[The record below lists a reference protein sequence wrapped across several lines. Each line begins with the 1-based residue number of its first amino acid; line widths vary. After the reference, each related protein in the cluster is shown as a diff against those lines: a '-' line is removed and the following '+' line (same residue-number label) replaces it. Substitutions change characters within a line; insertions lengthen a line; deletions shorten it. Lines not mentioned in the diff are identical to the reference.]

1 MVDIDATQ
9 TPLYAR
15 NPLERFSDRANDYS
29 KYRPGY
35 PKEAIAL
42 TLSNTLPPQELILA
56 DIGAGT
62 GISSRLFADQGATVW
77 AIEPNAAM
85 RDAAQPHPRVQFRD
99 GTAEHTGLPDQS
111 VDIITCC
118 QSFHWF
124 EPIAT
129 LQEFHRILKPTG
141 RVVLMWNDRNLD
153 DEFTHRYS
161 DIIRDTSDRSVFDR
175 KDRKSPDALA
185 HSSLFTNFQRYSFAN
200 THQLDLDGL
209 IGMVLSKSYTPREGA
224 DYERM
229 VAELRSLYEQW
240 AEKKGRSPESSCV
253 SLSYNTKVYI
263 AERLESQVK

>member
-1 MVDIDATQ
+1 MVDLNTVQ

-35 PKEAIAL
+35 PKDAIAL
-42 TLSNTLPPQELILA
+42 TLSGFPDPSQLVVA

-62 GISSRLFADQGATVW
+62 GISSRLFADQGTTVW

-85 RDAAQPHPRVQFRD
+85 RDAAQPHPQVQFKD
-99 GTAEHTGLPDQS
+99 GTAEETGLPDRS

-118 QSFHWF
+118 QAFHWF

-141 RVVLMWNDRNLD
+141 RVVLMWNDRDLD
-153 DEFTHRYS
+153 DEFTTKYS
-161 DIIRDTSDRSVFDR
+161 NIIRDTSDRSVFDR
-175 KDRKSPDALA
+175 KERKSPDALA
-185 HSSLFTNFQRYSFAN
+185 NSPLFTNFQSYDFLNR
-200 THQLDLDGL
+200 HPLDLDGL
-209 IGMVLSKSYTPREGA
+209 IGLVLSKSYTPRDGA

-229 VAELRSLYEQW
+229 VDELRSLYDRWTGTE
-240 AEKKGRSPESSCV
+240 GRSSGV
-253 SLSYNTKVYI
+253 ALSYITKVYS
-263 AERLESQVK
+263 AEPIERS